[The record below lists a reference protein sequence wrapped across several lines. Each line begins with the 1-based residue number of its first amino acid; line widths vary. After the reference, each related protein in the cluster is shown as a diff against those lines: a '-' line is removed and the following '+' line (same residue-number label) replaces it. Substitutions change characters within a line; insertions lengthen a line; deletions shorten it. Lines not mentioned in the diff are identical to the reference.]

1 MINLRVDLITLVTAM
16 ALQQSLEHNS
26 LLFAQVVKTVFSIC
40 MHFFIPDEFQKLT
53 SLETQLKDVW
63 GLNFEVTF
71 IGNWYFMLY
80 SNIIQDHR
88 HFFTFTL
95 ISLYVPENTTH
106 VYN

>member
-1 MINLRVDLITLVTAM
+1 MTFFRLDNY
-16 ALQQSLEHNS
+16 SNS
-26 LLFAQVVKTVFSIC
+26 LLDITHSLFFALAVKTVFSIC

-53 SLETQLKDVW
+53 SLKTQLKDVW